1 MPLIIFKIVRLINK
15 SFINLA
21 NLIYNKIMNNSIFK
35 NKRIKSFLDFFSRL
49 SISAIF
55 IFAIPDKITGFERT
69 VEYIS
74 SKGIPDPIASILLV
88 GAIICLILGS
98 GFFIFGENQKIGSV
112 FLLLFL
118 IPTTIIFHLF
128 PFHQRAV
135 LMNLGLIGGLI
146 ISALREPK

>member
-1 MPLIIFKIVRLINK
+1 MKNSFLKNK
-15 SFINLA
+15 S
-21 NLIYNKIMNNSIFK
+21 
-35 NKRIKSFLDFFSRL
+35 IKTLLDFFSRL

-55 IFAIPDKITGFERT
+55 ISAVPGKISNFNGT

-74 SKGIPDPIASILLV
+74 SKGIPDPISSILLV

-98 GFFIFGENQKIGSV
+98 GFFIFGENQKVGSV

-118 IPTTIIFHLF
+118 IPTTIIFHVF

-135 LMNLGLIGGLI
+135 FINLGLIGGLI
-146 ISALREPK
+146 IAAIREPK

>member
-1 MPLIIFKIVRLINK
+1 MKN
-15 SFINLA
+15 SFL
-21 NLIYNKIMNNSIFK
+21 K
-35 NKRIKSFLDFFSRL
+35 NRSTKSFLDFFTRL
-49 SISAIF
+49 LISAIF
-55 IFAIPDKITGFERT
+55 ISDIPGKIYGFERT

-74 SKGIPDPIASILLV
+74 SKGIPDPISSILLV

-118 IPTTIIFHLF
+118 IPTTIIFHVF

-135 LMNLGLIGGLI
+135 LMNLGLIGGII

>member
-1 MPLIIFKIVRLINK
+1 MK
-15 SFINLA
+15 S
-21 NLIYNKIMNNSIFK
+21 SIFK
-35 NKRIKSFLDFFSRL
+35 NKGIKTFFDFFARVAIS
-49 SISAIF
+49 SIFISAI
-55 IFAIPDKITGFERT
+55 PSKITSFAKT

-88 GAIICLILGS
+88 GAIICLTLGS
-98 GFFIFGENQKIGSV
+98 GFFIFGGNQKIGSA

-135 LMNLGLIGGLI
+135 LMNLGLIGGLLI
-146 ISALREPK
+146 TALREPE

>member
-1 MPLIIFKIVRLINK
+1 MRNTISK
-15 SFINLA
+15 S
-21 NLIYNKIMNNSIFK
+21 KG
-35 NKRIKSFLDFFSRL
+35 IKSLLDFFSRL

-55 IFAIPDKITGFERT
+55 ISAIPGKINGFEKT

-74 SKGIPDPIASILLV
+74 SKGIPDQIASILLV

-98 GFFIFGENQKIGSV
+98 GFFIFGGNQKIGSV

-118 IPTTIIFHLF
+118 IPTTIIFHFF

-135 LMNLGLIGGLI
+135 LMNLGLIGGI
-146 ISALREPK
+146 FITALREPT

>member
-1 MPLIIFKIVRLINK
+1 MNSSFLKNK
-15 SFINLA
+15 S
-21 NLIYNKIMNNSIFK
+21 
-35 NKRIKSFLDFFSRL
+35 IKYFLDFFSRV

-55 IFAIPDKITGFERT
+55 ISAIPGKINGFERT

-74 SKGIPDPIASILLV
+74 SKGIPAPISSILLV

-118 IPTTIIFHLF
+118 VPTTIIFHFF

-135 LMNLGLIGGLI
+135 FINLGLIGGLT
-146 ISALREPK
+146 ISAIREPK

>member
-1 MPLIIFKIVRLINK
+1 MTLV
-15 SFINLA
+15 
-21 NLIYNKIMNNSIFK
+21 
-35 NKRIKSFLDFFSRL
+35 

-55 IFAIPDKITGFERT
+55 ISAIPGKINAFEKT

-74 SKGIPDPIASILLV
+74 SKGIPDPISSILLV

-98 GFFIFGENQKIGSV
+98 GFFIFGENQKIGAI

-118 IPTTIIFHLF
+118 IPTTIIFHMF
-128 PFHQRAV
+128 PLHQRSL

-146 ISALREPK
+146 IAALREPI

>member
-1 MPLIIFKIVRLINK
+1 MKNSILRNK
-15 SFINLA
+15 S
-21 NLIYNKIMNNSIFK
+21 
-35 NKRIKSFLDFFSRL
+35 IKSFLDFFSRV

-55 IFAIPDKITGFERT
+55 ITAIPGKVIGFKQT

-74 SKGIPDPIASILLV
+74 SKGIPDPISSVLLV

-118 IPTTIIFHLF
+118 IPTTIIFHIF
-128 PFHQRAV
+128 PFHQKAV

-146 ISALREPK
+146 ITALRKPV

>member
-1 MPLIIFKIVRLINK
+1 MKNF
-15 SFINLA
+15 F
-21 NLIYNKIMNNSIFK
+21 FK
-35 NKRIKSFLDFFSRL
+35 NRSIQSFLDFFSRVL
-49 SISAIF
+49 ISAIF
-55 IFAIPDKITGFERT
+55 ITAIPRKIFGFKST

-74 SKGIPDPIASILLV
+74 SKGIPDPISSILLV

-118 IPTTIIFHLF
+118 IPTTIIFHVF

-135 LMNLGLIGGLI
+135 LMNLGLIGGII

>member
-1 MPLIIFKIVRLINK
+1 MK
-15 SFINLA
+15 
-21 NLIYNKIMNNSIFK
+21 NSIFA
-35 NKRIKSFLDFFSRL
+35 NKSIKSFLDFFSRVAI
-49 SISAIF
+49 STIFISAI
-55 IFAIPDKITGFERT
+55 PGKINGFERN

-74 SKGIPDPIASILLV
+74 SKGIPDPIASVLLV
-88 GAIICLILGS
+88 GAIICLIFGS

-135 LMNLGLIGGLI
+135 FMNLGLIGGLLI
-146 ISALREPK
+146 AALREPK

>member
-1 MPLIIFKIVRLINK
+1 MENIN
-15 SFINLA
+15 
-21 NLIYNKIMNNSIFK
+21 FK
-35 NKRIKSFLDFFSRL
+35 NKGVKTSLDFLARVA
-49 SISAIF
+49 ISAIF
-55 IFAIPDKITGFERT
+55 ISAIPGKITGFGRT

-88 GAIICLILGS
+88 GAIICLTLGS
-98 GFFIFGENQKIGSV
+98 GFFIFGGNQKIGSA

-118 IPTTIIFHLF
+118 IPTTIIFHVF

-135 LMNLGLIGGLI
+135 FMNLGLIGGLL

>member
-1 MPLIIFKIVRLINK
+1 MK
-15 SFINLA
+15 SITL
-21 NLIYNKIMNNSIFK
+21 K
-35 NKRIKSFLDFFSRL
+35 NRGIKTFLDFLARVA
-49 SISAIF
+49 ISAIF
-55 IFAIPDKITGFERT
+55 ISAIPGKIVGFGRT

-88 GAIICLILGS
+88 GAIICLTLGS
-98 GFFIFGENQKIGSV
+98 GFFIFGENQRIGSA

-118 IPTTIIFHLF
+118 IPTTLIFHVF

-135 LMNLGLIGGLI
+135 FMNLGLIGGLL

>member
-1 MPLIIFKIVRLINK
+1 MKNIFFRNK
-15 SFINLA
+15 G
-21 NLIYNKIMNNSIFK
+21 
-35 NKRIKSFLDFFSRL
+35 IKSVLDFLSRL
-49 SISAIF
+49 AISAIF
-55 IFAIPDKITGFERT
+55 ISAIPGKINGFNKT

-74 SKGIPDPIASILLV
+74 SKGIPDPISSILLV

-118 IPTTIIFHLF
+118 IPTTIIYHVF

-135 LMNLGLIGGLI
+135 FINLGLIGGLVI
-146 ISALREPK
+146 TALREPK

>member
-1 MPLIIFKIVRLINK
+1 MKNTIFANK
-15 SFINLA
+15 S
-21 NLIYNKIMNNSIFK
+21 
-35 NKRIKSFLDFFSRL
+35 IKSFLDFFSRVAI
-49 SISAIF
+49 STIFISAI
-55 IFAIPDKITGFERT
+55 PGKINGFET
-69 VEYIS
+69 NVEYIS
-74 SKGIPDPIASILLV
+74 SKGIPDPIASFLLV

-135 LMNLGLIGGLI
+135 FMNLGLIGGLI

>member
-1 MPLIIFKIVRLINK
+1 MKNIFFRNK
-15 SFINLA
+15 G
-21 NLIYNKIMNNSIFK
+21 
-35 NKRIKSFLDFFSRL
+35 IKSVLDFLSRL
-49 SISAIF
+49 AISAIF
-55 IFAIPDKITGFERT
+55 ISAIPGKINGFNKT

-74 SKGIPDPIASILLV
+74 SKGIPDPISSILLV

-118 IPTTIIFHLF
+118 IPTTIIFHVF

-135 LMNLGLIGGLI
+135 IINLGFIGGLVI
-146 ISALREPK
+146 TALREPK

>member
-1 MPLIIFKIVRLINK
+1 MK
-15 SFINLA
+15 
-21 NLIYNKIMNNSIFK
+21 NSIFK
-35 NKRIKSFLDFFSRL
+35 NKNIKYFLDFFSRVL
-49 SISAIF
+49 ISAIF
-55 IFAIPDKITGFERT
+55 ISAIPGNINGFERI

-74 SKGIPDPIASILLV
+74 SKGIPEPISSILLV

-128 PFHQRAV
+128 PFHQKAV
-135 LMNLGLIGGLI
+135 FMNLGLIGGLI
-146 ISALREPK
+146 IAAIREPRK